1 MKEGSYQFIHID
13 VYGREGSS
21 QSKTI
26 TKKSGVKV
34 TTTTKSRCAKEILS
48 EQWREDGACPHINN
62 PGEPILLYGIPPLDV
77 LPLIDEWADQAKDA
91 QGRKL
96 RKDANCV
103 IIGVASLPRAM
114 EDEFPQFAEDTLEWL
129 KEKYGDRLK
138 SVVVHNDES
147 HPHLHFTVVPHIGE
161 RLDDIHEGYKAS
173 KQAKIDG
180 KKKGE
185 QNLAYIGAMRAF
197 QDEFSKK
204 VAMAHGLTRIGP
216 ARRRLTRA
224 QWHAE
229 KAQAAFFADAKAQ
242 HRSVR
247 ENAYKVGLKKAELKA
262 QEIISNAQK
271 QASAFGSKIG
281 SWLAGISGA
290 WHKPSA
296 NALAT
301 AEKLKVD
308 AEAEKKKSEKV
319 KAQAKEWADRRV
331 AEVANQLTQEKTRN
345 KNLIAELVWCLKSKH
360 QIMVLAARATD
371 AKMVSALLCHTNGL
385 GSSL

>member
-21 QSKTI
+21 QSKTV
-26 TKKSGVKV
+26 TKKSGIKV
-34 TTTTKSRCAKEILS
+34 TTTTKSRSAKEILS

-62 PGEPILLYGIPPLDV
+62 PGEPTLLYGMPPLDV

-147 HPHLHFTVVPHIGE
+147 HPHLHFTVVPRIGE

-242 HRSVR
+242 HRVVR

-296 NALAT
+296 KAVAT

-345 KNLIAELVWCLKSKH
+345 KNLIAELD
-360 QIMVLAARATD
+360 RAGKTIYELSQGIEVYQEREN
-371 AKMVSALLCHTNGL
+371 KKNFKKV
-385 GSSL
+385 

>member
-1 MKEGSYQFIHID
+1 M
-13 VYGREGSS
+13 
-21 QSKTI
+21 
-26 TKKSGVKV
+26 
-34 TTTTKSRCAKEILS
+34 S

-62 PGEPILLYGIPPLDV
+62 PGEPALLYGIAPLDV

-129 KEKYGDRLK
+129 KEKYGGRLK
-138 SVVVHNDES
+138 SVVVHNDEA
-147 HPHLHFTVVPHIGE
+147 HPHLHFTVVPCIGE
-161 RLDDIHEGYKAS
+161 RLDDIHDGYKAS

-204 VAMAHGLTRIGP
+204 VAMSHGLTRIGP

-229 KAQAAFFADAKAQ
+229 KKQAAYFADAKAQ
-242 HRSVR
+242 HRAVR

-271 QASAFGSKIG
+271 KASAFGSKIG
-281 SWLAGISGA
+281 NWLAGLSGS

-296 NALAT
+296 KAIAI
-301 AEKLKVD
+301 AEKLKED
-308 AEAEKKKSEKV
+308 ADAEKKKSEKV
-319 KAQAKEWADRRV
+319 KVQAKEWADRRV

-345 KNLIAELVWCLKSKH
+345 KNLSAELN
-360 QIMVLAARATD
+360 RAEKTIYEL
-371 AKMVSALLCHTNGL
+371 SQGL
-385 GSSL
+385 EVYQERENKKNFKKV

>member
-21 QSKTI
+21 QSKTV

-34 TTTTKSRCAKEILS
+34 TTTTKSRSAKEILS

-62 PGEPILLYGIPPLDV
+62 PGEPALLYGIAPLDV

-138 SVVVHNDES
+138 SVVVHNDEA
-147 HPHLHFTVVPHIGE
+147 HPHLHFTVVPRIGE

-185 QNLAYIGAMRAF
+185 QNLAYIGAMRTF

-281 SWLAGISGA
+281 SWLAGLSGA

-296 NALAT
+296 KALAI

-319 KAQAKEWADRRV
+319 KVQAKEWADRRV
-331 AEVANQLTQEKTRN
+331 AEVANQLTQEKTKN
-345 KNLIAELVWCLKSKH
+345 KNLSAELD
-360 QIMVLAARATD
+360 RAEKTIYEL
-371 AKMVSALLCHTNGL
+371 SQGL
-385 GSSL
+385 GKR

>member
-13 VYGREGSS
+13 GYGREGST
-21 QSKTI
+21 QTH
-26 TKKSGVKV
+26 TKMNKHGAKV
-34 TTTTKSRCAKEILS
+34 TTTIKTRSARDILS

-77 LPLIDEWADQAKDA
+77 LPLIDEWAGQAKDA

-96 RKDANCV
+96 RKDALCTL
-103 IIGVASLPRAM
+103 IGVASLPRAM

-147 HPHLHFTVVPHIGE
+147 HPHLHFTVVPRIGE

-204 VAMAHGLTRIGP
+204 VAMSHGLTRIGP

-242 HRSVR
+242 HRVVR

-345 KNLIAELVWCLKSKH
+345 KNLIAELD
-360 QIMVLAARATD
+360 RAEKTIYEL
-371 AKMVSALLCHTNGL
+371 SQGL
-385 GSSL
+385 EVYQERENKRNFKKV

>member
-48 EQWREDGACPHINN
+48 EQWREDCACPHINN
-62 PGEPILLYGIPPLDV
+62 PGEPTLLYGMPPLDV

-345 KNLIAELVWCLKSKH
+345 KNLIAELD
-360 QIMVLAARATD
+360 RAEKTIYEL
-371 AKMVSALLCHTNGL
+371 SQGL
-385 GSSL
+385 EVYQERENKKNFKKV

>member
-21 QSKTI
+21 QSKTV
-26 TKKSGVKV
+26 TKKSGIKV
-34 TTTTKSRCAKEILS
+34 TTTTKSRSAKEILS

-62 PGEPILLYGIPPLDV
+62 PGEPTLLYGMPPLDV

-147 HPHLHFTVVPHIGE
+147 HPHLHFTVVPRIGE

-242 HRSVR
+242 HRVVR

-296 NALAT
+296 KAVAT

-345 KNLIAELVWCLKSKH
+345 KNLIAELD
-360 QIMVLAARATD
+360 RAEKTIYELSQGIEVYQEREN
-371 AKMVSALLCHTNGL
+371 KKNFKKV
-385 GSSL
+385 

>member
-13 VYGREGSS
+13 GYGREGST
-21 QSKTI
+21 QTH
-26 TKKSGVKV
+26 TKMNKHGAKV
-34 TTTTKSRCAKEILS
+34 TTTIKTRSARDILS

-77 LPLIDEWADQAKDA
+77 LPLIDEWADQTKDA

-96 RKDANCV
+96 RKDALCTL
-103 IIGVASLPRAM
+103 IGVASLPRAM

-229 KAQAAFFADAKAQ
+229 KTQAAFFADAKAQ
-242 HRSVR
+242 HRAVR
-247 ENAYKVGLKKAELKA
+247 ENAYKVGLKKAELNA

-271 QASAFGSKIG
+271 QASALGSKIG
-281 SWLAGISGA
+281 NWLAGLSGA
-290 WHKPSA
+290 WHKPSVK
-296 NALAT
+296 ALAA
-301 AEKLKVD
+301 AEKLKED
-308 AEAEKKKSEKV
+308 AEAEKKKSEKIQ
-319 KAQAKEWADRRV
+319 AQAKEWADRRV
-331 AEVANQLTQEKTRN
+331 AEVANQLTLEKTKN
-345 KNLIAELVWCLKSKH
+345 KSLTAELVRAEKT
-360 QIMVLAARATD
+360 IYELAQ
-371 AKMVSALLCHTNGL
+371 GL
-385 GSSL
+385 EFYQERENKKIFKKI

>member
-13 VYGREGSS
+13 GYGREGST
-21 QSKTI
+21 QTH
-26 TKKSGVKV
+26 TKMNKHGAKV
-34 TTTTKSRCAKEILS
+34 TTNIKTRSARDILS

-96 RKDANCV
+96 RKDALCTL
-103 IIGVASLPRAM
+103 IGVVSLPRAM

-147 HPHLHFTVVPHIGE
+147 HPHLHFTVVPRIGE
-161 RLDDIHEGYKAS
+161 RMDDIHEGYKAS

-229 KAQAAFFADAKAQ
+229 KTQAAFFADAKAQ
-242 HRSVR
+242 HRAVR

-296 NALAT
+296 KALAT

-345 KNLIAELVWCLKSKH
+345 KNLTAELD
-360 QIMVLAARATD
+360 RAEKTIYEL
-371 AKMVSALLCHTNGL
+371 SQGL
-385 GSSL
+385 ELYQERENKKNFKKV

>member
-13 VYGREGSS
+13 GYGREGSS
-21 QSKTI
+21 QTH
-26 TKKSGVKV
+26 TKMNKHGAKV
-34 TTTTKSRCAKEILS
+34 TTTIKTRSARDILS

-77 LPLIDEWADQAKDA
+77 LPLIDEWADQTKDA

-96 RKDANCV
+96 RKDALCTL
-103 IIGVASLPRAM
+103 IGVASLPRAM

-161 RLDDIHEGYKAS
+161 RLDDIHEGYRAS
-173 KQAKIDG
+173 KQAKNEG

-229 KAQAAFFADAKAQ
+229 KTQAAFFADAKAQ
-242 HRSVR
+242 HRAVR
-247 ENAYKVGLKKAELKA
+247 ENAYKVGLKKAEFKA

-281 SWLAGISGA
+281 SWLAGLSGA
-290 WHKPSA
+290 WHKPSVK
-296 NALAT
+296 ALAA
-301 AEKLKVD
+301 AEKLKED
-308 AEAEKKKSEKV
+308 AEVEKKKSEKI
-319 KAQAKEWADRRV
+319 KNQAKELADRRV
-331 AEVANQLTQEKTRN
+331 AEVANQLTLEKTKN
-345 KNLIAELVWCLKSKH
+345 KSLNAELDRAEKTISELAQGLEIYQERESKKILK
-360 QIMVLAARATD
+360 
-371 AKMVSALLCHTNGL
+371 KM
-385 GSSL
+385 